1 MTCSKKKKML
11 ETKSQDEILKY
22 LLASLKMYNRLAHT
36 QTHTN
41 MYRATF
47 PRKFIKDKIKV

>member
-1 MTCSKKKKML
+1 MFKKKKML